1 MLLNHCTEPPPPYSH
16 RRQGSGFLEPDD
28 SIPVKQRND
37 LLRSGV
43 TSRQHTNFLTCVLLS
58 FVLVVAWEN
67 VTVPATFAA
76 ESEFFGRWDLT
87 LLDTQGYSA
96 AWLEILPSSTDS
108 IQGRLVW
115 LFGGAEPL
123 ADITIADGV
132 LTFHHPFMGKH
143 LIFTAWLNGSVLQ
156 GTTSD
161 NGSSVK
167 WIGVRA
173 PELQVPSKP
182 LWGAPVILFNG
193 HDLSGW
199 SLRNPRAQNCWHAQ
213 DGILYNDASCV
224 DLKSTAEFLNFRLH
238 LEFRLEGR
246 GGSGV
251 YLRGRY
257 EVQIADDAGKSPN
270 PRSTGAIFGYISPS
284 ISAGKPQGKWQTL
297 NITLLGRMVTVE
309 LNDRT
314 VIAHEEIPGITGAA
328 LDSHEAQE
336 GPIMLQGDHGRISF
350 RNIILTPGLK

>member
-1 MLLNHCTEPPPPYSH
+1 M
-16 RRQGSGFLEPDD
+16 
-28 SIPVKQRND
+28 PVNRRND
-37 LLRSGV
+37 VLP
-43 TSRQHTNFLTCVLLS
+43 SRVAPRQPTDFLTCVLLS
-58 FVLVVAWEN
+58 FVLVVASEN

-76 ESEFFGRWDLT
+76 ESKFFGRWDLT
-87 LLDTQGYSA
+87 LLDTQGYSS
-96 AWLEILPSSTDS
+96 AWLEVLPSSHDG
-108 IQGRLVW
+108 IKGRLVW
-115 LFGGAEPL
+115 LVGGAELL
-123 ADITIADGV
+123 ADITIAHDI
-132 LTFHHPFMGKH
+132 LTFHYPFMGKQ
-143 LIFTAWLNGSVLQ
+143 LLFTARLNGSVLQ

-161 NGSSVK
+161 NSSTVK

-182 LWGAPVILFNG
+182 LWGAPIVLFNG

-199 SLRNPRAQNCWHAQ
+199 SLRNTTAPNCWHAQ
-213 DGILYNDASCV
+213 EGILFNDEPCF
-224 DLKSTAEFLNFRLH
+224 DLKSTAEFWNFQLH

-257 EVQIADDAGKSPN
+257 EVQIAHDADKQPN

-284 ISAGKPQGKWQTL
+284 ISAGKPQGEWQTL

-328 LDSHEAQE
+328 LDSLETQE

>member
-1 MLLNHCTEPPPPYSH
+1 
-16 RRQGSGFLEPDD
+16 
-28 SIPVKQRND
+28 
-37 LLRSGV
+37 
-43 TSRQHTNFLTCVLLS
+43 
-58 FVLVVAWEN
+58 
-67 VTVPATFAA
+67 
-76 ESEFFGRWDLT
+76 
-87 LLDTQGYSA
+87 
-96 AWLEILPSSTDS
+96 
-108 IQGRLVW
+108 VW

-156 GTTSD
+156 GTTND

-314 VIAHEEIPGITGAA
+314 VIAHEEVPGITGAA